1 MGSLIQGLR
10 RLYSLDTLDT
20 RLTTSST
27 TPIKT
32 AVADSTRD
40 PTAGKDARAQE
51 IASRAQPS
59 KWNTP
64 EFYFYYFVFL
74 TVVPMMFKTVMDVS
88 QPDHPAYAN
97 YVDLLSPGWIPGR
110 KVVRSLA
117 LPSITSTNCV
127 SVRTTRTLN
136 TPASVITSPTFSYS

>member
-1 MGSLIQGLR
+1 MGSLLQGLR

-27 TPIKT
+27 TALKT
-32 AVADSTRD
+32 TDSTRD

-64 EFYFYYFVFL
+64 EFYFYYFVFI
-74 TVVPMMFKTVMDVS
+74 TVVPMMFKTVIDVS
-88 QPDHPAYAN
+88 QSNHSAYAT

-110 KVVRSLA
+110 KVVCLFSL
-117 LPSITSTNCV
+117 P
-127 SVRTTRTLN
+127 
-136 TPASVITSPTFSYS
+136 

>member
-1 MGSLIQGLR
+1 MGSLIQGLQ

-32 AVADSTRD
+32 AVSDSSRD
-40 PTAGKDARAQE
+40 PTTAKDARAQE

-64 EFYFYYFVFL
+64 EFYFYYFVFI

-88 QPDHPAYAN
+88 QPSHPAYAN

-110 KVVRSLA
+110 KVVRLIS
-117 LPSITSTNCV
+117 LPS
-127 SVRTTRTLN
+127 LY
-136 TPASVITSPTFSYS
+136 AD

>member
-27 TPIKT
+27 APIKP
-32 AVADSTRD
+32 AVSDSTRD
-40 PTAGKDARAQE
+40 PAAGKDARAQE

-59 KWNTP
+59 KWNRP
-64 EFYFYYFVFL
+64 EFYFYYFVFI

-97 YVDLLSPGWIPGR
+97 YADLLSPGWIPGR
-110 KVVRSLA
+110 KVVCL
-117 LPSITSTNCV
+117 LC
-127 SVRTTRTLN
+127 L
-136 TPASVITSPTFSYS
+136 FSYYVD

>member
-1 MGSLIQGLR
+1 MGSLLQGLQ

-27 TPIKT
+27 TPVRT
-32 AVADSTRD
+32 SLQDSQQQPSPASSTRD

-51 IASRAQPS
+51 IASKAQPS

-64 EFYFYYFVFL
+64 EFYFYYFVFI
-74 TVVPMMFKTVMDVS
+74 TVVPMMFKTVIDVS
-88 QPDHPAYAN
+88 QADHPSYAT

-110 KVVRSLA
+110 KVVRSSFL
-117 LPSITSTNCV
+117 LDYLYV
-127 SVRTTRTLN
+127 
-136 TPASVITSPTFSYS
+136 